1 MVPVAV
7 HHRRLSRL
15 KKGRFPPVP
24 EFAAA
29 GNRPQKEEIPLA
41 LPFRKILPVA
51 GEIAVT
57 SWKGSSS
64 EEGRLVYRP
73 LFCFDVSPISNF
85 SRMLRHPF
93 AGIRNF
99 SANFPVEKSK
109 PIEYYYN
116 QDLTKLQVFQRKAVF
131 L

>member
-7 HHRRLSRL
+7 HHRRLSGL

-51 GEIAVT
+51 GEIAAGH
-57 SWKGSSS
+57 KL
-64 EEGRLVYRP
+64 EGQQLRGRQAGVQAAF
-73 LFCFDVSPISNF
+73 LFRRIEHFKFQPHAPPFFRRNPEFFRKF
-85 SRMLRHPF
+85 S
-93 AGIRNF
+93 G
-99 SANFPVEKSK
+99 
-109 PIEYYYN
+109 
-116 QDLTKLQVFQRKAVF
+116 RKK
-131 L
+131 